1 MLLSKSLILKNDN
14 YRLCL
19 AIIISSAI
27 TIPLLTPLK
36 TSYRASFAFNNKNSL
51 LREESNAL
59 LGNTA
64 VFSDANT
71 EEGLDLLTQQNN
83 TFQVYISKGTTLIA
97 AETNDSEGAE
107 KLEHELEAP
116 EIAEA
121 SKPAESIALLQKS
134 GAMSNQ
140 QLKENLLLGS
150 PPDYP
155 PQALIRNLEG
165 SIILELTISSHG
177 LVNNSKVL
185 QSTGHTLL
193 DEEALKVV
201 KLWAFKTSKKDRES
215 REERH
220 YTINFNFSIEA
231 TENN

>member
-1 MLLSKSLILKNDN
+1 M
-14 YRLCL
+14 

-27 TIPLLTPLK
+27 VMPLLTPLK
-36 TSYRASFAFNNKNSL
+36 TSYRASFSFNNKNSL

-64 VFSDANT
+64 ASSDAST
-71 EEGLDLLTQQNN
+71 EEGLDFLTHPNN
-83 TFQVYISKGTTLIA
+83 TFRVYISTGTTLID
-97 AETNDSEGAE
+97 AETNDSEGTE
-107 KLEHELEAP
+107 KLEYELEAP

-121 SKPAESIALLQKS
+121 STPTESIALLQKS

-150 PPDYP
+150 PPGYP
-155 PQALIRNLEG
+155 PEALVRNLEG
-165 SIILELTISSHG
+165 SITLELTISSHG
-177 LVNNSKVL
+177 LVKNSKVL

-193 DEEALKVV
+193 DDEALKVV

-215 REERH
+215 RQKRH
-220 YTINFNFSIEA
+220 YTIKFNFSIET